1 MGYYINP
8 QLGYYEGDPISPA
21 DTEVTARPSGM
32 LSTPSQTITLPT
44 GGSVTLASQSLTVPY
59 TWDGSA
65 WVADLAALRLARL
78 ELIREHRKT
87 LYDSCNLATIVG
99 NNTNNMGLERQ
110 AGEWNI
116 KLNNI
121 PQLAIPALEALTT
134 ATDIAAY
141 APDYTPPPY
150 VYVISAVQFFRLLQD
165 RGLLTAEQASTR
177 ITYPQSLL
185 TAFDSLPDGGAQAK
199 VTWASFTKVAED
211 EALVPLVAAGLGVAQ
226 ADVHAFFVE
235 AFAIT

>member
-21 DTEVTARPSGM
+21 DTEVTARPSGA
-32 LSTPSQTITLPT
+32 LSTPAQTITLPL
-44 GGSVTLASQSLTVPY
+44 GGTVTLASQSLPVPY
-59 TWDGSA
+59 IWDGSA
-65 WVADLAALRLARL
+65 WVADLAALRTARL
-78 ELIREHRKT
+78 ALIREHRKT

-150 VYVISAVQFFRLLQD
+150 VYIISAVQFFRLLQD

-226 ADVHAFFVE
+226 ADIHAFFVE